1 MEIELHSAFGI
12 IVDIAIIIFL
22 IGGIVVGYKRGFL
35 ENTVRLVGS
44 IIAMVVAYLLK
55 DPLSIYLYTNLP
67 FFSLSGKLEGVSV
80 INVIIYELISF
91 IVLWI
96 LVSIVLAILAKI
108 LKLEKLAITLVTKL
122 MIPNKILGVIVGF
135 VESYLFVYFLVLI
148 AMFVANI
155 FDYDMDKKLAS
166 YIFKT
171 PVLHETFSPTYN
183 ALVDISSLALEYEN
197 TNDKIAFNADAVEI
211 LIKYDLVSE
220 ENIDLLIEQGKI
232 QIEHKEAEE

>member
-1 MEIELHSAFGI
+1 MGIELHSAFGI

-44 IIAMVVAYLLK
+44 IIAIVVAYLLK
-55 DPLSIYLYTNLP
+55 DPLSVYLYTNLP

-122 MIPNKILGVIVGF
+122 RIPNKILGVIVGF
-135 VESYLFVYFLVLI
+135 AESYLFVYFLVLI
-148 AMFVANI
+148 AMFVVNI
-155 FDYDMDKKLAS
+155 FDYDMDKRLAS
-166 YIFKT
+166 YVFKT
-171 PVLHETFSPTYN
+171 PVLHETFSPAYN
-183 ALVDISSLALEYEN
+183 ALVDISSIAVEYEN

-232 QIEHKEAEE
+232 QIEHKEIEE